1 MKREN
6 EKLQGEIAQLTTS
19 NVNLQTD
26 LLHANTDSSTINS
39 SSYILPKICI
49 LTWFIIASKSLEAVS
64 LNQEL
69 EEMKVKIGFEKE
81 NYNVLKRDY
90 DTAKKQLADLISS
103 NGGAKDEQVAALIEQ
118 LRHQETSFNK
128 KLEDS
133 TNTFNNTLKE
143 KSGQIEILE
152 RQLNTINS
160 ESIAT
165 NENYKS
171 RVEELE
177 LSNKKQELSITHL
190 QNQLDQKTI
199 KVKDLDTKLQESITE
214 NLAMSMKM
222 EQSEKLL
229 KEQTERNNDLLGMI
243 EKHRDELLEHKN
255 NAARLENI
263 VKKTEQEKL
272 GALLLVDLIGSK
284 FTIAFKALT
293 NRYIYLDAMT
303 KVAGDNERAQQIVQL
318 TSELDT
324 TRSALQEKESNY
336 HGLEQKLHGVEV
348 ELNKLKQ
355 VGRAYNIR
363 GLKHLLVKLFDSL
376 ALK

>member
-1 MKREN
+1 LKREN

>member
-49 LTWFIIASKSLEAVS
+49 LTWFIIASKSLKAVS